1 MSGVS
6 VRVVDIFSVK
16 PVDAKTLKKCSE
28 ETKGNIL
35 VIEDHYPEGGIR
47 GELPIAEFI
56 TCNFIRCCLFS
67 FR

>member
-16 PVDAKTLKKCSE
+16 PVDAETLRKCTE

-47 GELPIAEFI
+47 GE
-56 TCNFIRCCLFS
+56 
-67 FR
+67 